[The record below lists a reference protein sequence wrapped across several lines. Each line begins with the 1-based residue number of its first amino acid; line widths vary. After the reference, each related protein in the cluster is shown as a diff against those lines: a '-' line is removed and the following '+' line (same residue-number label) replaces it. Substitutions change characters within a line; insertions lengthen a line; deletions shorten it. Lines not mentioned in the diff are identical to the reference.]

1 MAVTIRDVAK
11 HAEVSI
17 ATVSRALSAPEL
29 VAERTRT
36 RVIAAA
42 AALGY
47 EPNRAARSLITGRTG
62 FVGAVVPDLTN
73 PFFLGVLKGIQAAA
87 RDAGHHVLL
96 ADTAENP
103 ATEADLIGS
112 IARQVD
118 GLLLLS
124 SRIPT
129 ARLQQISSG
138 SCRAVLF
145 NRLVP
150 GFPAVLVDSGDGMRQ
165 LVQYLGALGH
175 RRCAYAGGPT
185 ESWADADRR
194 RGLAKACGASGV
206 RIVDLG
212 AFAPVY
218 GAGARAADLALEAGV
233 TAVIAF
239 NDLMALGIV
248 ARLRDR
254 GVHVPLEVSVAG
266 FDDIAMASMSSPRL
280 TTVAAPL
287 ELAGR
292 SAVGLLMSMLG
303 ERGNGLNGAA
313 VGGNGNGP
321 TRGRM
326 LPVRLVARAST
337 GAPRRGR

>member
-1 MAVTIRDVAK
+1 VAVTIRDVAK

-36 RVIAAA
+36 RVIQAAK
-42 AALGY
+42 ALGY

-87 RDAGHHVLL
+87 REAGHHVLL

-103 ATEADLIGS
+103 ATEADLVGS

-129 ARLQQISSG
+129 ARLQQISAG

-185 ESWADADRR
+185 ESWADAERR

-206 RIVDLG
+206 RITDLG

-218 GAGARAADLALEAGV
+218 GAGARAADLALEAGA

-292 SAVGLLMSMLG
+292 SAVGLLLQVLS
-303 ERGNGLNGAA
+303 EQRSGASPA
-313 VGGNGNGP
+313 GGSGA
-321 TRGRM
+321 TRGKL

-337 GAPRRGR
+337 GAARRGR